1 MINSLLIVVLSSLA
15 SLLFFSNAN
24 KSPEFS
30 KPNEFDE
37 TQEYDP
43 DFKMPQSAMDAL
55 FPTTFDEFGE
65 VFEYKGVPCVE
76 CNDHYDGPCPLHVL
90 KHVHERP
97 KPHSYQHRRAEKTAP
112 KNILKL
118 EESSIPGAGVGM
130 WAIKKIPKDV
140 VFGPL
145 DGKEYEKED
154 NVTVDG
160 NYWRIPGTDN
170 TYIDLMD
177 KSKANYLAY
186 INCARNVKEQ
196 NLIRY
201 FNETDKKFYFI
212 SKRFI
217 PQYSELLADYG
228 TEFRKTIGIGDLD
241 FNRSRD
247 LKRRVFLCNK
257 CLRASYTPVDLMPN
271 HLCPVPSKK
280 DDLWQKVLNNKT
292 IVIKQII
299 NHVKEN
305 PNAFRTVYECKVCRK
320 ASKNATKLML
330 EKEMKLHYLRRH
342 PDITEIDSKNL
353 IRDDF
358 VELNKLCYR
367 YYKCNICANQSAG
380 LNWTMAPSKTR
391 ESIEF
396 DRFVKEFERTG
407 QNIIDRNKNNPI
419 DQFEDLALQF
429 EPELETTTF
438 RLQLTTPGGV
448 NATRKKHKLNKN
460 FFFKSRD
467 DAQCHFKTLHMPLV
481 NITDVRVMK
490 YRGSPHECSMCGNKT
505 VREMFQL
512 DHHVDFHLNFTE
524 MFNGGLC
531 QLDYRTKKFNE
542 PFIENFNFSHLF
554 CKKCNQYMDTDRN
567 HEPEPNEILDHKLSH
582 INLNLLGYYDN
593 VEKKTVQ
600 IGNRIPIISTN
611 TSYVHCG
618 LCSNYTSTNTSHLI
632 HHLKSD
638 HTLQPYHMM
647 RIPEALKPKLECH
660 KCNATFDT
668 KKDLIWHVTKLHK
681 EYYYCVC
688 CGKTNYYRKLH
699 QNHMVRM
706 HNNSTATVLIDE
718 WDKVEKLW
726 TDITESK
733 EEKNMPTF
741 GDSIYT
747 VDSEDYEDPTVP
759 YNHLNSLGN

>member
-247 LKRRVFLCNK
+247 LKNTGAPC
-257 CLRASYTPVDLMPN
+257 S
-271 HLCPVPSKK
+271 
-280 DDLWQKVLNNKT
+280 
-292 IVIKQII
+292 
-299 NHVKEN
+299 
-305 PNAFRTVYECKVCRK
+305 VCRK
-320 ASKNATKLML
+320 VYHNIG
-330 EKEMKLHYLRRH
+330 YLR
-342 PDITEIDSKNL
+342 
-353 IRDDF
+353 
-358 VELNKLCYR
+358 
-367 YYKCNICANQSAG
+367 
-380 LNWTMAPSKTR
+380 
-391 ESIEF
+391 
-396 DRFVKEFERTG
+396 
-407 QNIIDRNKNNPI
+407 
-419 DQFEDLALQF
+419 
-429 EPELETTTF
+429 
-438 RLQLTTPGGV
+438 
-448 NATRKKHKLNKN
+448 
-460 FFFKSRD
+460 
-467 DAQCHFKTLHMPLV
+467 
-481 NITDVRVMK
+481 
-490 YRGSPHECSMCGNKT
+490 
-505 VREMFQL
+505 
-512 DHHVDFHLNFTE
+512 
-524 MFNGGLC
+524 
-531 QLDYRTKKFNE
+531 
-542 PFIENFNFSHLF
+542 
-554 CKKCNQYMDTDRN
+554 
-567 HEPEPNEILDHKLSH
+567 LSH
-582 INLNLLGYYDN
+582 QNKCRETYERLVKDAKGKPHRVYRR
-593 VEKKTVQ
+593 
-600 IGNRIPIISTN
+600 G
-611 TSYVHCG
+611 
-618 LCSNYTSTNTSHLI
+618 
-632 HHLKSD
+632 
-638 HTLQPYHMM
+638 PYKMIQFKHNW
-647 RIPEALKPKLECH
+647 R
-660 KCNATFDT
+660 TT
-668 KKDLIWHVTKLHK
+668 VTKDA
-681 EYYYCVC
+681 YSCV
-688 CGKTNYYRKLH
+688 TNVCAPPTLL
-699 QNHMVRM
+699 
-706 HNNSTATVLIDE
+706 ST
-718 WDKVEKLW
+718 
-726 TDITESK
+726 
-733 EEKNMPTF
+733 
-741 GDSIYT
+741 
-747 VDSEDYEDPTVP
+747 
-759 YNHLNSLGN
+759 